1 LKLDNETTEA
11 IDEILRLNENDMNL
25 SEMFFDEDRSSAAL
39 AYSCYGGGS
48 IPQSFDIPKI
58 DSKSSLDGADDMK
71 TSGIAPRPLPSQTK
85 MFYTR
90 TKPLPIPGSSPKKT
104 VPSNAK
110 GDAPN
115 VTKNS
120 AAVTSNNTMA
130 QAIATA
136 AAIATTSDS
145 VSGIAQGGK
154 LDKSTAA
161 ALSVQP
167 TTASQMGVVPR
178 PSTAAPQPSVTIPAA
193 SSSNVPT
200 RKPSTSNQKV
210 PNLTI
215 PARPHPQPHHPQPAA
230 PHYARTIPAS
240 HAQAKAPTTVH
251 YAAAHA
257 TTKAS
262 LAYAQAQRSS
272 YGYGANHR
280 VVGVPAPP
288 PNSRGF
294 PQQPTAAIRHHPV
307 TGAPYVP
314 IYTTP
319 IPPVNVKPLASPA
332 AKTKKAPEREKKSP
346 PADTEDEAYER
357 KKQRAKDARVRLNES
372 IEELGVAIELA
383 GSQSRERLHNHAYS
397 TRTDATSD
405 PAMTP
410 LQKVMADTITQ
421 AENAKKWDRP
431 AFVGLAATLIHSLN
445 AQCEGLMRELL
456 QLRREKEQWRS
467 GNVSP
472 DASSSFFGTCPTSSN
487 NTEVS
492 EPSSK
497 RRKVDDT
504 ASVISGR
511 TILCNDK
518 SVEEERQQII
528 QNVAESSKILDGVAQ
543 FLDPV
548 SLCRCLCVSKKW
560 VSLEIFQN
568 QQTWLSL
575 CYKRFGAWS
584 VRKWEG
590 DEDDEEEASA
600 NHASPSMD
608 LYCRMSEGNV
618 KPYCSLDGSIFLGG
632 SSLDGVVS
640 GWASLVERS
649 NGETSR
655 SVVLTKIV
663 DGKPQNYY
671 SPIPVV
677 ELRILVQ
684 NTGYSNGAI
693 YIPDQQFSVDAST
706 RRKGEKLLEVTS
718 DDRFKRR
725 VIHVEKA
732 KAQDDADDALR
743 KNPIGHKMC
752 QLKMFEY
759 AVLSIHIHA
768 RGCSTTSKFCH
779 RGKNIQVLVSI
790 NGTTRPL
797 VVPISGQR

>member
-1 LKLDNETTEA
+1 
-11 IDEILRLNENDMNL
+11 
-25 SEMFFDEDRSSAAL
+25 
-39 AYSCYGGGS
+39 
-48 IPQSFDIPKI
+48 
-58 DSKSSLDGADDMK
+58 
-71 TSGIAPRPLPSQTK
+71 
-85 MFYTR
+85 
-90 TKPLPIPGSSPKKT
+90 
-104 VPSNAK
+104 
-110 GDAPN
+110 
-115 VTKNS
+115 
-120 AAVTSNNTMA
+120 
-130 QAIATA
+130 
-136 AAIATTSDS
+136 
-145 VSGIAQGGK
+145 
-154 LDKSTAA
+154 
-161 ALSVQP
+161 
-167 TTASQMGVVPR
+167 
-178 PSTAAPQPSVTIPAA
+178 
-193 SSSNVPT
+193 
-200 RKPSTSNQKV
+200 
-210 PNLTI
+210 
-215 PARPHPQPHHPQPAA
+215 
-230 PHYARTIPAS
+230 
-240 HAQAKAPTTVH
+240 
-251 YAAAHA
+251 
-257 TTKAS
+257 
-262 LAYAQAQRSS
+262 
-272 YGYGANHR
+272 
-280 VVGVPAPP
+280 
-288 PNSRGF
+288 
-294 PQQPTAAIRHHPV
+294 
-307 TGAPYVP
+307 
-314 IYTTP
+314 
-319 IPPVNVKPLASPA
+319 
-332 AKTKKAPEREKKSP
+332 
-346 PADTEDEAYER
+346 
-357 KKQRAKDARVRLNES
+357 
-372 IEELGVAIELA
+372 
-383 GSQSRERLHNHAYS
+383 
-397 TRTDATSD
+397 
-405 PAMTP
+405 
-410 LQKVMADTITQ
+410 
-421 AENAKKWDRP
+421 
-431 AFVGLAATLIHSLN
+431 
-445 AQCEGLMRELL
+445 
-456 QLRREKEQWRS
+456 
-467 GNVSP
+467 
-472 DASSSFFGTCPTSSN
+472 
-487 NTEVS
+487 VS

-575 CYKRFGAWS
+575 CYKRFGTWS

-684 NTGYSNGAI
+684 N
-693 YIPDQQFSVDAST
+693 
-706 RRKGEKLLEVTS
+706 KGEKLLEVTS
-718 DDRFKRR
+718 DDRFKRQ